1 MLTTLAA
8 QNWGTVVL
16 RGILALALGV
26 LAFAAPAPTLAALIF
41 VFAVYAIA
49 DGILAIAFG
58 IAAPSGPSWLLV
70 IAGIVGIAIGVYT
83 LVTPQV
89 TAVALTLLIGTFAF
103 VRGVAEVG
111 TAIWLRNVI
120 ESAWLYV
127 LSGIVSIAFGSFLI
141 VAPGDG
147 AFAILFVI
155 GFYALFAGVMYLAIG
170 LRLRGLNKTLQ
181 SASTTSA
188 APPPDGAG
196 QGISQPEIS
205 GTNKKRRKEIGNGLQ
220 QAGGSTSGSCRG
232 AGGPPWRPPPMRTTS
247 SSRSGSTRP
256 GPTGPDAWPRP
267 ISKPTPP
274 PRRSSRRGSRRA
286 PRRRAAWMP
295 SRPRRSIARIRWTR
309 TSRPPTRTCRSG
321 RVRGDRLRRLG
332 CREARVAILDAI
344 DARVTADEKSAAIV
358 ERRAGRPG
366 SGDCPD
372 LASLRYPRTS
382 RIFNLMIGEVTSMSE
397 PERRRDPSYRPR
409 TGWAPA
415 VRPAPRTRSIA
426 APIGS
431 RH

>member
-16 RGILALALGV
+16 RGILALARGV

-58 IAAPSGPSWLLV
+58 IAAPTGSSWLLV

-103 VRGVAEVG
+103 VRGIAEVG

-120 ESAWLYV
+120 ESPWLYV

-170 LRLRGLNKTLQ
+170 LRLRGLNKTLET
-181 SASTTSA
+181 APTTSA
-188 APPPDGAG
+188 GA
-196 QGISQPEIS
+196 
-205 GTNKKRRKEIGNGLQ
+205 
-220 QAGGSTSGSCRG
+220 
-232 AGGPPWRPPPMRTTS
+232 
-247 SSRSGSTRP
+247 
-256 GPTGPDAWPRP
+256 
-267 ISKPTPP
+267 
-274 PRRSSRRGSRRA
+274 
-286 PRRRAAWMP
+286 
-295 SRPRRSIARIRWTR
+295 
-309 TSRPPTRTCRSG
+309 
-321 RVRGDRLRRLG
+321 
-332 CREARVAILDAI
+332 
-344 DARVTADEKSAAIV
+344 
-358 ERRAGRPG
+358 
-366 SGDCPD
+366 
-372 LASLRYPRTS
+372 AS
-382 RIFNLMIGEVTSMSE
+382 
-397 PERRRDPSYRPR
+397 
-409 TGWAPA
+409 
-415 VRPAPRTRSIA
+415 
-426 APIGS
+426 
-431 RH
+431 